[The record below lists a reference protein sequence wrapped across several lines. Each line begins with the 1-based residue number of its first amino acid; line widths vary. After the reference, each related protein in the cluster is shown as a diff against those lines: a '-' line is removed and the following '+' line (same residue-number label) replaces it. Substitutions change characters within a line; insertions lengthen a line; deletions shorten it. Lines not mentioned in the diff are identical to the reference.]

1 MQPIFAIV
9 WLTWKAAFRYRLF
22 RVIVTL
28 LLGAVVGLPLLIKHD
43 GTAAGFAQILLTYT
57 LGAVTT
63 LLGFCTL
70 WLACGTLA
78 RDVEDCQIQ
87 MVVVKPVARWQV
99 WLGKWLGLVS
109 LNAALLAVAGLS
121 IYGGMEWRARK
132 LAPAELSRLRNEVL
146 VARGSA
152 RQQGVDQIIVN
163 EARARLQDLKSK
175 DKLGQADENKVFLK
189 LVDQVRTE
197 LQLVPPNGVRN
208 WTIKL
213 GAAKN
218 RLKGQPL
225 FLRVKFNTA
234 QVTSSQYETFDADW
248 VIGEPKKTELWG
260 IQRNLAP
267 DTFDEFEIA
276 PDLFDADGNLYIQ
289 FHNPNNTALI
299 FTLDEGLEVLYREGG
314 FALNFARGLGIIL
327 CWMAL
332 LAALG
337 LAAASFL
344 SFPVAAFCCLA
355 VLTMVF
361 SSGTLTTVVTEGT
374 VLGTDEDNASV
385 RVYSALDDV
394 VVPAFRAALKVINL
408 VRQFSPVD
416 SLSTGRNVAWGELG
430 LAFAEVVLL
439 LGGIL
444 AAFGIFVFTRRE
456 LATAQGNH

>member
-1 MQPIFAIV
+1 MQQIFAIV

-28 LLGAVVGLPLLIKHD
+28 LLAAVVGLPLLIKHD

-87 MVVVKPVARWQV
+87 MVVVKPVGRWQV

-109 LNAALLAVAGLS
+109 LNAALLAVAGVS
-121 IYGGMEWRARK
+121 IYGLMEWRARK
-132 LAPAELSRLRNEVL
+132 LAPEELSRLRNEVL

-152 RQQGVDQIIVN
+152 REQDVN
-163 EARARLQDLKSK
+163 LRIQEDAAAQLKELK
-175 DKLGQADENKVFLK
+175 EKNQLGHADEKKVYQQL
-189 LVDQVRTE
+189 LDQVKTKR
-197 LQLVPPNGVRN
+197 QLVPPGYGRN
-208 WTIKL
+208 WVIKL

-218 RLKGQPL
+218 RLRGQPL

-234 QVTSSQYETFDADW
+234 QPSTSQYATFGGNW
-248 VIGEPKKTELWG
+248 VIGMPQKTEMWAT
-260 IQRNLAP
+260 QRDLAP
-267 DTFDEFEIA
+267 DTFDEFQIPA
-276 PDLFDADGNLYIQ
+276 DLFDADGNLYIQ
-289 FHNPNNTALI
+289 YQNPNETAVI
-299 FTLDEGLEVLYREGG
+299 FTLEDGLEVLYREGG
-314 FALNFARGLGIIL
+314 FALNFVRGLGIIL

-361 SSGTLTTVVTEGT
+361 SSGTLTTVVAEGT
-374 VLGTDEDNASV
+374 LIGPDEDNATV
-385 RVYSALDDV
+385 PVYSVLDDV
-394 VVPAFRAALKVINL
+394 MVPAFRAALKVINL
-408 VRQFSPVD
+408 VQQFSPVN
-416 SLSTGRNVAWGELG
+416 SLSTGRNVAWTELG